1 MCQWV
6 QPIIYTMY
14 MKFERYLTLVLTIL
28 GMGTAYIF
36 IRNNQPM
43 GVLQQFYIY
52 VSTITFVLL
61 VVRFYVYIAVD
72 INASVREKGS
82 FEGRSTPMMWLVMFG
97 RSLIYMVIPATILG
111 LILVLLAMWLS

>member
-1 MCQWV
+1 
-6 QPIIYTMY
+6 

-61 VVRFYVYIAVD
+61 VVRFYV
-72 INASVREKGS
+72 
-82 FEGRSTPMMWLVMFG
+82 
-97 RSLIYMVIPATILG
+97 
-111 LILVLLAMWLS
+111 